1 MIQQPLILVHEESL
15 RMTHPIF
22 HVAPRG
28 ARAVYV
34 WDDAY
39 FVLTGYSLKRL
50 IFIYE
55 TLCGLEVDIIRGDTR
70 RILHEINPSLVYIPL
85 TNNPLL
91 LEMIASV
98 REVSSVEMVADI
110 PFVDLEK
117 TMEFR
122 RFFQYWRRAEK
133 KAFLHDG
140 CSNA

>member
-15 RMTHPIF
+15 RMTHPVF

-28 ARAVYV
+28 TRVVYV

-70 RILHEINPSLVYIPL
+70 RILHEMNPSLVYIPL

-98 REVSSVEMVADI
+98 REVASVEMVADI

-117 TMEFR
+117 TMEFK